1 MTIGERIYYCRVEN
15 HMTQKQLA
23 EKIGIDPSTLRKYES
38 GRLNPKIGTLRKIA
52 DALGCDVADL
62 DDSLTFTIDSKSM
75 NAVNEFVNSMF
86 EQNSALS
93 AASKKIKASA
103 VNAVMTPELRAQIEQ
118 ISKAALA
125 AAYQTSAKNKPVS
138 KEAQLL
144 QHFRSLN
151 EDGQSVA
158 VDRVEELA
166 QIPKYQRAQ
175 SDPQDAPAGSD
186 DKEPAEK

>member
-1 MTIGERIYYCRVEN
+1 
-15 HMTQKQLA
+15 MTQKQLA

-62 DDSLTFTIDSKSM
+62 DDNLSGPVDSSVM
-75 NAVNEFVNSMF
+75 DAVREAVSSVL
-86 EQNSALS
+86 EQNSTLS
-93 AASKKIKASA
+93 AASEKLKVSAKDA
-103 VNAVMTPELRAQIEQ
+103 VNAAITPELRAQMEQ

-151 EDGQSVA
+151 DDGQTVA

-166 QIPKYQRAQ
+166 QIPKYQRPAD
-175 SDPQDAPAGSD
+175 SPQDAPAGLD
-186 DKEPAEK
+186 DKEPTEK

>member
-1 MTIGERIYYCRVEN
+1 
-15 HMTQKQLA
+15 MTQKQLA

-93 AASKKIKASA
+93 AASEKIKASA

-125 AAYQTSAKNKPVS
+125 AAYQASAKNKPVS

-151 EDGQSVA
+151 DAGQTVA

-166 QIPKYQRAQ
+166 QIPKYQRPAD
-175 SDPQDAPAGSD
+175 SPQDAPAGPD

>member
-1 MTIGERIYYCRVEN
+1 
-15 HMTQKQLA
+15 MTQKQLA

-62 DDSLTFTIDSKSM
+62 DDSLSGPVDSSVM
-75 NAVNEFVNSMF
+75 DAVREAVSSVL

-93 AASKKIKASA
+93 AASEKLKVSAKDA
-103 VNAVMTPELRAQIEQ
+103 VNAAITPELRAQMEQ

-125 AAYQTSAKNKPVS
+125 AAYRTSAKNKPVS

-151 EDGQSVA
+151 DDGQTVA

-166 QIPKYQRAQ
+166 QIPKYQRAT
-175 SDPQDAPAGSD
+175 DAPQDVPAGPD